1 MPFHAV
7 EEITGVKIRRADP
20 AVMAPAAT
28 RKNLSPRQQ
37 ARLAEYEAIRKKII
51 AQLAGPDDV
60 FEIVLEPGEKLATI
74 RQRVNRVAAD
84 QGVEVAVRVRGD
96 RLYVGLM
103 TPERRSRRGLR
114 PKAAAPA

>member
-1 MPFHAV
+1 M
-7 EEITGVKIRRADP
+7 KIRRADP
-20 AVMAPAAT
+20 SVMAPTAA
-28 RKNLSPRQQ
+28 RKILSPRQQ
-37 ARLAEYEAIRKKII
+37 ARLAEYETIRKKIVT
-51 AQLAGPDDV
+51 QLGGPDDV

-74 RQRVNRVAAD
+74 RQRVLRVAAD

-103 TPERRSRRGLR
+103 TPERRSRRGRR

>member
-1 MPFHAV
+1 M
-7 EEITGVKIRRADP
+7 KIRKADP
-20 AVMAPAAT
+20 AVMAPAAAKKT
-28 RKNLSPRQQ
+28 LSPRQQ

-74 RQRVNRVAAD
+74 RQRVRRVAAD

-103 TPERRSRRGLR
+103 TPERRSRRGRR

>member
-1 MPFHAV
+1 M
-7 EEITGVKIRRADP
+7 KIRRADA
-20 AVMAPAAT
+20 AVMASAST

-37 ARLAEYEAIRKKII
+37 ARLAEYEAIRRKII
-51 AQLAGPDDV
+51 AHLAGPDDA

-103 TPERRSRRGLR
+103 TPERRSRRGRR